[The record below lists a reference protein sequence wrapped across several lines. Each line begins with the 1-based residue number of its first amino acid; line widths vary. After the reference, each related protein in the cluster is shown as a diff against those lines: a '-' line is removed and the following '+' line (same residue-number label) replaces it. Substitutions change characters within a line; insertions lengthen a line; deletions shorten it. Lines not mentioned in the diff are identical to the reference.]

1 MSMALPL
8 EQLTSIFQI
17 FTQET
22 TGRSMYRV
30 IQDGG
35 TQEAIKVSKN
45 KEGGCYLLSTEGYNK

>member
-45 KEGGCYLLSTEGYNK
+45 KEGGC